1 VPAAEAGAAARE
13 AERGLVLGG
22 SDSTPRL
29 RGAEPSIWSLFKVVL
44 VLALAAAA
52 VYGLVGLLKRGK
64 AAPHEDAYLKVLA
77 RTPLSMKAQAAV
89 LAVGSRAWLV
99 GVSDA
104 GVSAIAEI
112 DDRETVDKMLLA
124 YSEKAASASAPLSFA
139 GILRRAANVTDGA
152 GAARPTRNPLKKR

>member
-1 VPAAEAGAAARE
+1 MPTAAADAVARD

-22 SDSTPRL
+22 SDSTTRL
-29 RGAEPSIWSLFKVVL
+29 RVGEPSIWSLLKVVL

-64 AAPHEDAYLKVLA
+64 AASAPEDAYLKVLA

-89 LAVGSRAWLV
+89 ISVGSRAWLV

-112 DDRETVDKMLLA
+112 DDRETLDKMLLA
-124 YSEKAASASAPLSFA
+124 YSEKTASASAPLSFA

-152 GAARPTRNPLKKR
+152 GAPRPAKPLKKR